1 MDAWF
6 WVVLILLFIIA
17 LCIIH
22 NIKWNKQDI
31 ADSYCICRKTLNKW
45 VKYSCP
51 NIDNSYWLS
60 KRKLNVIEMLSVSYQ
75 LGFPQQQKPLT
86 KGAILER
93 CETLYKTVR
102 ENVALNLVKIGLT
115 PTAYKNMDVFP
126 PRVSMRIVSLL
137 G

>member
-1 MDAWF
+1 MDGWL
-6 WVVLILLFIIA
+6 WLLLFVFF

-22 NIKWNKQDI
+22 NVKWSKQDI
-31 ADSYCICRKTLNKW
+31 ADSYGICRKTLNKW

-60 KRKLNVIEMLSVSYQ
+60 KRKLNVLEMLSVSYQ
-75 LGFPQQQKPLT
+75 LGCPRQQKPLT
-86 KGAILER
+86 KGAILKK

-115 PTAYKNMDVFP
+115 QTAYKNMDVFP
-126 PRVSMRIVSLL
+126 PRISIRIVNLL